1 MFINLILSLANSF
14 LLEMVI
20 AKDPSYLSLQY
31 FMYSVTVACHLT
43 LCSNNM
49 GTHNERIIDSEFL
62 SASIIL
68 LYMYQPK
75 TCIPYINCIILIEGV
90 MNRTIHNIF
99 VCMYINRV
107 LI

>member
-1 MFINLILSLANSF
+1 MFINFILSLENSF

-31 FMYSVTVACHLT
+31 TMYLVTVACHLT
-43 LCSNNM
+43 LCYNNM

-75 TCIPYINCIILIEGV
+75 NVYLILIV
-90 MNRTIHNIF
+90 SF
-99 VCMYINRV
+99 
-107 LI
+107 

>member
-43 LCSNNM
+43 ICSNNM
-49 GTHNERIIDSEFL
+49 DTHNERIIDSEFL

-75 TCIPYINCIILIEGV
+75 TVYLILIV
-90 MNRTIHNIF
+90 SF
-99 VCMYINRV
+99 
-107 LI
+107 

>member
-20 AKDPSYLSLQY
+20 AKDPSYLFLQY

-49 GTHNERIIDSEFL
+49 GTHNERISEFL
-62 SASIIL
+62 SASIVL

-75 TCIPYINCIILIEGV
+75 NVYLILIV
-90 MNRTIHNIF
+90 SF
-99 VCMYINRV
+99 
-107 LI
+107 

>member
-20 AKDPSYLSLQY
+20 AKYPSYLSLQY
-31 FMYSVTVACHLT
+31 FMYSVTVACHLA

-62 SASIIL
+62 SASTIL
-68 LYMYQPK
+68 LYILLTKEITPK
-75 TCIPYINCIILIEGV
+75 
-90 MNRTIHNIF
+90 NIF
-99 VCMYINRV
+99 YRNEIQYRDDVPTNRKV
-107 LI
+107 GM